1 MREEVKGIERP
12 SNHVLAII
20 TLSHL
25 AQHFTVG
32 ISVLYPNIMQ
42 ELGLSYT
49 ELGVITGTSR
59 IIAGFL
65 QMAWSLLNRYTSRR
79 VLLGIGNFLLAGGSF
94 LIGLASNFREFLF
107 GNVISGGGQA
117 AQHPVGTSILS
128 HKYSKTQISW
138 ALSIHYGLG
147 YIGNIASPI
156 ILSAIALTYTW
167 QLAVYILAIVPLISG
182 ILVLYYLHR
191 EKSASKSLQ
200 STAQSNLWADLKSV
214 IHIREA
220 LLLIATQAFAVGGTG
235 MGVIITY
242 TPLFLT
248 NQLHVGLFETSLI
261 YSIGVVGGVLGTMFF
276 GHLAGKLG
284 NLKTASIVFGVG
296 SLLILLLILHT
307 SFTLL
312 LVPHLFLVGATSFS
326 TSSLLQSHLSSIS
339 TPNQRDVLLGLYF
352 TIGFGLSSIWTVFTG
367 FMIDLDPSFALAWI
381 FRAVL
386 GITSF
391 FIIVYTLLARTKSTS
406 QERIIQS

>member
-1 MREEVKGIERP
+1 MPGESKLVERP
-12 SNHVLAII
+12 GNRVLAII

-25 AQHFTVG
+25 AQHFTIG
-32 ISVLYPNIMQ
+32 ISVLFPNMML
-42 ELGLSYT
+42 ELGLNYT
-49 ELGVITGTSR
+49 GLGIITGTSR

-79 VLLGIGNFLLAGGSF
+79 ILLGIGNLLISGGSF
-94 LIGLASNFREFLF
+94 LMGTATNFRELLF
-107 GNVISGGGQA
+107 GDVIRAGGQA

-128 HKYSKTQISW
+128 HQFSKTRVSW

-147 YIGNIASPI
+147 YVGNIVSPI
-156 ILSAIALTYTW
+156 IISTIALTYSW
-167 QLAVYILAIVPLISG
+167 RLAVYTLAIVPIVSG
-182 ILVLYYLHR
+182 VLVLYYLRH
-191 EKSASKSLQ
+191 EKSAAKSLQ
-200 STAQSNLWADLKSV
+200 SNVQSNLWEDVKSV
-214 IHIREA
+214 IRIRDA
-220 LLLIATQAFAVGGTG
+220 PLLIAAQAFAVGGTG

-248 NQLHVGLFETSLI
+248 NQLHIGLFETSLI

-276 GHLAGKLG
+276 GHFAGKLG

-296 SLLILLLILHT
+296 SLLILLLSLHT

-326 TSSLLQSHLSSIS
+326 SSSLLQSHLASIS

-352 TIGFGLSSIWTVFTG
+352 TIGFGLSSIWTALTG
-367 FMIDLDPSFALAWI
+367 FIIDLDPSFTLAWI
-381 FRAVL
+381 LRAVL
-386 GITSF
+386 GIIAF
-391 FIIVYTLLARTKSTS
+391 LIITYTFLTRATG
-406 QERIIQS
+406 QERILQAS